1 MVESDRIAQREEME
15 EHKFE
20 DEILQG
26 LRGLKRAEASP
37 FLFTR
42 IQSSLDKQ
50 ARENTFGA
58 FSVLSV
64 SLAFTVLIAVNVW
77 VITVSDK
84 GKGRREIQ
92 SGYAPDN
99 ANFNIYQP

>member
-1 MVESDRIAQREEME
+1 MVESDRTAQLKEME
-15 EHKFE
+15 ERKFD

-26 LRGLKRAEASP
+26 LRGLKRAEASS

-42 IQSSLDKQ
+42 IQSSLDRQ
-50 ARENTFGA
+50 AREKTVST
-58 FSVLSV
+58 FSVLSL
-64 SLAFTVLIAVNVW
+64 SIAFTVLIAVNVW
-77 VITVSDK
+77 AITVSNK
-84 GKGRREIQ
+84 GKGRQEIQ